1 MANINA
7 SQQEATFQIK
17 RWLGLNENPDG
28 DTALKMGEA
37 AEMRNFRITK
47 EGHLQKR
54 PGYKTVADLGA
65 GCKGLWNGNV
75 GGTEYTLAAAGGKVY
90 KLDVSAGTKTELG
103 AVAADVRVFF
113 FPYGGKVYILDG
125 SEYRSWDGT
134 TYAVVSGYVPCVYTA
149 TPPAGGGTA
158 YEPVNKLTAK
168 KSQQFSSNGT
178 ATLYQL
184 AETGIVS
191 VDKVTVNGVEK
202 TVTTDYTV
210 NLTTGAVTF
219 TAAPAT
225 GINNV
230 QIWWTGSAND
240 RAKITGMRFAEQ
252 YNGTTDNRVFLYGDG
267 SNEAVYSG
275 IDVNGKP
282 TAEYFP
288 DLNVMA
294 IGDSNTPITG
304 MCRQFSRLI
313 VFKSTSTFSIAYAPI
328 TLTDGTV
335 TAGFYV
341 TPVNRNI
348 GNEAPGQIR
357 LITNYPFSLHG
368 GGVYQWRNSSNGLTL
383 DERQAKR
390 ISQRVENTL
399 SGFTFSECITF
410 ENEYKQDYY
419 IVWNGNAV
427 LYNYTSDTWFVY
439 SAFPATAFVMVGN
452 EMYIGTA
459 SGKFCH
465 VSRDYKSDDGAAID
479 CYWRSGSID
488 FSREWQRK
496 FSTTLWISIKPE
508 SNARVTVTA
517 QSDRKSGYLE
527 TVVASSLATFTAANF
542 AHWSFST
549 NRRAQVIRV
558 RLKVKKFA
566 LYQLIFQ
573 DASNDATCTILS
585 TDFRVAYTGNVK

>member
-1 MANINA
+1 MATINT
-7 SQQEATFQIK
+7 SQAETTFQIK
-17 RWLGLNENPDG
+17 RWFGLNENPDG
-28 DTALKMGEA
+28 DISLKMGEA

-54 PGYKTVADLGA
+54 PGYKTMIDCGA
-65 GCKGLWNGNV
+65 KIQGLWNGNV
-75 GGTEYTLAAAGGKVY
+75 GGTEYTLASAGGKVY
-90 KLDVSAGTKTELG
+90 KLDLTLETKTEIG
-103 AVAADVRVFF
+103 TIATARTSFF
-113 FPYGGKVYILDG
+113 GFGGKVYILDG
-125 SEYRSWDGT
+125 TGYYSWNGT
-134 TYAVVSGYVPCVYTA
+134 TFASVSGYIPCVYTA

-158 YEPVNKLTAK
+158 YEGVNKLTAK
-168 KSQQFSSNGT
+168 KSQQFSADGT

-191 VDKVTVNGVEK
+191 VDNVTVGGVE
-202 TVTTDYTV
+202 TTAYTA

-219 TAAPAT
+219 TTAPTT
-225 GINNV
+225 GINDV

-240 RAKITGMRFAEQ
+240 RAKINAMKFAEQ

-267 SNEAVYSG
+267 TNETIYSG
-275 IDVNGKP
+275 IDSLGIP

-288 DLNVMA
+288 DLNVAA

-304 MCRQFSRLI
+304 MCRQFSKLI
-313 VFKSTSTFSIAYAPI
+313 VFKTGSTFTIAYSAI
-328 TLTDGTV
+328 TLADGSV

-348 GNEAPGQIR
+348 GNDAMGQIR
-357 LITNYPFSLHG
+357 LVTNYPYSLHG
-368 GGVYQWRNSSNGLTL
+368 GGVYLWKNGSYGLTS

-390 ISQRVENTL
+390 ISQRVESTLAGFTL
-399 SGFTFSECITF
+399 SECVTF

-419 IVWNGNAV
+419 IVDGDSAV
-427 LYNYTSDTWFVY
+427 IYNYTTDAWFIY
-439 SAFPATAFVMVGN
+439 TEFPAAAFVMVGN
-452 EMYIGTA
+452 EMYIGTDG
-459 SGKFCH
+459 GKFCH
-465 VSRDYKSDDGAAID
+465 VSRNYKSDDGAAID

-488 FSREWQRK
+488 FQREWQRK
-496 FSTTLWISIKPE
+496 FSTTIWVSIKPE
-508 SNARVTVTA
+508 DNARVTVTA
-517 QSDRKSGYLE
+517 QSDRKSGYAE

-542 AHWSFST
+542 AHWSFAT

>member
-28 DTALKMGEA
+28 DISLKMGEA

-103 AVAADVRVFF
+103 SVAADVRVFF

-168 KSQQFSSNGT
+168 KSQQFSADGT
-178 ATLYQL
+178 STVYQL
-184 AETGIVS
+184 AETGIAS
-191 VDKVTVNGVEK
+191 VDKVTVNGAE
-202 TVTTDYTV
+202 TTAYTAD
-210 NLTTGAVTF
+210 LATGKVTF

-294 IGDSNTPITG
+294 VGDSNTPITG

-313 VFKSTSTFSIAYAPI
+313 VFKATSTFSIAYAPI

-341 TPVNRNI
+341 TPANRNI

-368 GGVYQWRNSSNGLTL
+368 GGVYQWKNGSNGLTS

-399 SGFTFSECITF
+399 SGFTFSDCITF

-419 IVWNGNAV
+419 IVWGDRAV
-427 LYNYTSDTWFVY
+427 IYNYTSDTWFVY

-465 VSRDYKSDDGAAID
+465 VSRNYKSDDGAAID

-488 FSREWQRK
+488 FQREWQRK
-496 FSTTLWISIKPE
+496 FSTTIWVSIKPE

-573 DASNDATCTILS
+573 DVSNDATCTILS

>member
-28 DTALKMGEA
+28 DISLKMGEA

-54 PGYKTVADLGA
+54 PGYKTVVDLGA
-65 GCKGLWNGNV
+65 ECKGLWNGNV

-134 TYAVVSGYVPCVYTA
+134 TYTTVSGYVPCVYTA

-168 KSQQFSSNGT
+168 KSQQFSADGT
-178 ATLYQL
+178 ATVYQL
-184 AETGIVS
+184 AETGIAS
-191 VDKVTVNGVEK
+191 VDKVTVNGVE
-202 TVTTDYTV
+202 TAAYTV
-210 NLTTGAVTF
+210 DLTTGKVTF
-219 TAAPAT
+219 TTAPAT

-294 IGDSNTPITG
+294 VGDSNTPITG

-341 TPVNRNI
+341 TPANRNI

-368 GGVYQWRNSSNGLTL
+368 GGVYQWKNGSNGLTS

-399 SGFTFSECITF
+399 SGFKFSECITF

-419 IVWNGNAV
+419 IVWGDRAV

-488 FSREWQRK
+488 FQREWQRK
-496 FSTTLWISIKPE
+496 FSTTIWISIKPE

>member
-28 DTALKMGEA
+28 DISLKMGEA

-168 KSQQFSSNGT
+168 KSQQFSADGT
-178 ATLYQL
+178 ATVYQL
-184 AETGIVS
+184 AETGIAS
-191 VDKVTVNGVEK
+191 VDKVTVNGVE
-202 TVTTDYTV
+202 TTAYTV
-210 NLTTGAVTF
+210 DITTGKVTF
-219 TAAPAT
+219 TDAPAT

-294 IGDSNTPITG
+294 VGDSNTPITG

-313 VFKSTSTFSIAYAPI
+313 VFKATSTFSIAYAPI

-341 TPVNRNI
+341 TPANRNI

-368 GGVYQWRNSSNGLTL
+368 GGVYQWKNGSNGLTS

-452 EMYIGTA
+452 EMYIGTDG
-459 SGKFCH
+459 GKFCH

>member
-28 DTALKMGEA
+28 DISLKMGEA

-103 AVAADVRVFF
+103 SVAADVRVFF

-125 SEYRSWDGT
+125 SEYYAWDGT
-134 TYAVVSGYVPCVYTA
+134 TFSTVSGYVPCVYTA

-168 KSQQFSSNGT
+168 KSQQFSADGT
-178 ATLYQL
+178 STVYQI
-184 AETGIVS
+184 AETGIAS
-191 VDKVTVNGVEK
+191 VDKVTVNGAE
-202 TVTTDYTV
+202 TTAYTV
-210 NLTTGAVTF
+210 DLATGKVTF

-225 GINNV
+225 GVNNV
-230 QIWWTGSAND
+230 RIWWSGSAND
-240 RAKITGMRFAEQ
+240 RAKICGMRFAEQ

-313 VFKSTSTFSIAYAPI
+313 VFKTSSTFSIAYAPI

-341 TPVNRNI
+341 TPANRNI

-368 GGVYQWRNSSNGLTL
+368 GGVYQWKNGSNGLTS

-390 ISQRVENTL
+390 ISQRAENTL
-399 SGFTFSECITF
+399 AGFTFSECVTF

-419 IVWNGNAV
+419 IVWGDRAV
-427 LYNYTSDTWFVY
+427 IYNYTSDTWFVY
-439 SAFPATAFVMVGN
+439 SAFPAAAFVMVGN

-465 VSRDYKSDDGAAID
+465 VSRDYKSDNGAAID

-527 TVVASSLATFTAANF
+527 TVVASSLATFAAANF
-542 AHWSFST
+542 VHWSFST

>member
-28 DTALKMGEA
+28 DISLKMGEA

-103 AVAADVRVFF
+103 SVAADVRVFF

-168 KSQQFSSNGT
+168 KSQQFSADGT
-178 ATLYQL
+178 ATVYQL
-184 AETGIVS
+184 AETGIAS
-191 VDKVTVNGVEK
+191 VDKVTVNGVE
-202 TVTTDYTV
+202 TAAYTV
-210 NLTTGAVTF
+210 DLTTGKVTF

-294 IGDSNTPITG
+294 VGDSNTPITG

-313 VFKSTSTFSIAYAPI
+313 VFKATSTFSIAYAPI

-341 TPVNRNI
+341 TPANRNI

-368 GGVYQWRNSSNGLTL
+368 GGVYQWKNGSNGLTS

-488 FSREWQRK
+488 FQREWQRK

-527 TVVASSLATFTAANF
+527 TVVASSLATFAAANF

>member
-1 MANINA
+1 
-7 SQQEATFQIK
+7 
-17 RWLGLNENPDG
+17 
-28 DTALKMGEA
+28 
-37 AEMRNFRITK
+37 
-47 EGHLQKR
+47 
-54 PGYKTVADLGA
+54 
-65 GCKGLWNGNV
+65 
-75 GGTEYTLAAAGGKVY
+75 
-90 KLDVSAGTKTELG
+90 
-103 AVAADVRVFF
+103 
-113 FPYGGKVYILDG
+113 
-125 SEYRSWDGT
+125 
-134 TYAVVSGYVPCVYTA
+134 
-149 TPPAGGGTA
+149 
-158 YEPVNKLTAK
+158 
-168 KSQQFSSNGT
+168 
-178 ATLYQL
+178 
-184 AETGIVS
+184 
-191 VDKVTVNGVEK
+191 
-202 TVTTDYTV
+202 
-210 NLTTGAVTF
+210 
-219 TAAPAT
+219 
-225 GINNV
+225 
-230 QIWWTGSAND
+230 
-240 RAKITGMRFAEQ
+240 MRFAEQ

-313 VFKSTSTFSIAYAPI
+313 VFKATSTFSIAYAPI

-341 TPVNRNI
+341 TPANRNI

-368 GGVYQWRNSSNGLTL
+368 GGVYQWKNGSNGLTS

-452 EMYIGTA
+452 EMYIGTDG
-459 SGKFCH
+459 GKFCH

>member
-28 DTALKMGEA
+28 DISLKMGEA

-90 KLDVSAGTKTELG
+90 KLDVSAGTKIELG

-125 SEYRSWDGT
+125 AGYYAWDGT
-134 TYAVVSGYVPCVYTA
+134 TFASVSGYVPCVYTA

-168 KSQQFSSNGT
+168 KSQQFSADGT
-178 ATLYQL
+178 ATVYQL
-184 AETGIVS
+184 AETGIAS
-191 VDKVTVNGVEK
+191 VDKVTVNGVE
-202 TVTTDYTV
+202 TTAYTV
-210 NLTTGAVTF
+210 DITTGKVTF

-313 VFKSTSTFSIAYAPI
+313 VFKATSTFSIAYAPI

-341 TPVNRNI
+341 TPANRNI

-368 GGVYQWRNSSNGLTL
+368 GGVYQWKNGSNGLTS

>member
-1 MANINA
+1 MANINT
-7 SQQEATFQIK
+7 SQAETTFQIK
-17 RWLGLNENPDG
+17 RWFGLNENPDG
-28 DTALKMGEA
+28 DISLKMGEA

-54 PGYKTVADLGA
+54 PGYKTMIDCGA
-65 GCKGLWNGNV
+65 KIQGLWNGNI
-75 GGTEYTLAAAGGKVY
+75 GGTEYTLASAGGKVY
-90 KLDVSAGTKTELG
+90 KLDLTLETKTEIG
-103 AVAADVRVFF
+103 TIATARTSFF
-113 FPYGGKVYILDG
+113 GFGGKVYILDG
-125 SEYRSWDGT
+125 TGYYSWDGT
-134 TYAVVSGYVPCVYTA
+134 TFSSVSGYVPCVYTA

-158 YEPVNKLTAK
+158 YEGVNKLTAK

-191 VDKVTVNGVEK
+191 VDNVTVNGVVK

-219 TAAPAT
+219 TTAPTT
-225 GINNV
+225 GINDV

-240 RAKITGMRFAEQ
+240 RAKINAMKFAEQ

-267 SNEAVYSG
+267 TNETIYSG
-275 IDVNGKP
+275 IDSLGKP

-313 VFKSTSTFSIAYAPI
+313 VFKSASTFSIAYSAI
-328 TLTDGTV
+328 TLADGSV

-341 TPVNRNI
+341 APVNRNI

-357 LITNYPFSLHG
+357 LITNYPYSLHG
-368 GGVYQWRNSSNGLTL
+368 GGVYQWKNGSYGLTS

-390 ISQRVENTL
+390 ISQRVESTL
-399 SGFTFSECITF
+399 AGFTLSECITF
-410 ENEYKQDYY
+410 ENEHKQDYY
-419 IVWNGNAV
+419 IVWNGHAV

-465 VSRDYKSDDGAAID
+465 VSRNYKSDDGAAID
-479 CYWRSGSID
+479 CYWRSGSMD
-488 FSREWQRK
+488 FGRDWQRK
-496 FSTTLWISIKPE
+496 FSTKIWVSIKPE
-508 SNARVTVTA
+508 SNSRVTVTA
-517 QSDRKSGYLE
+517 QSDKKADCAE
-527 TVVASSLATFTAANF
+527 TIAASSLATLSHANF

-549 NRRAQVIRV
+549 NRRA
-558 RLKVKKFA
+558 
-566 LYQLIFQ
+566 
-573 DASNDATCTILS
+573 
-585 TDFRVAYTGNVK
+585 

>member
-1 MANINA
+1 MANIPTTE
-7 SQQEATFQIK
+7 QESIFQIK

-28 DTALKMGEA
+28 DTAIKLGEA

-54 PGYKTVADLGA
+54 PGYKTAVDCGA
-65 GCKGLWNGNV
+65 AIQGLWNGNV
-75 GGTEYTLAAAGGKVY
+75 NGAEYTLASAGGKVY
-90 KLDVSAGTKTELG
+90 KLDLTENTKTELG
-103 AVAADVRVFF
+103 SIATAKTFF
-113 FPYGGKVYILDG
+113 FGYGGNVYILDG
-125 SEYRSWDGT
+125 SDYYKWDGT
-134 TYAVVSGYVPCVYTA
+134 TFQSVEGYVPCVYTA

-168 KSQQFSSNGT
+168 KSQRFSADGT
-178 ATLYQL
+178 ATVYQL
-184 AETGIVS
+184 AETTVAS
-191 VDKVTVNGVEK
+191 VDKVTVNGVE
-202 TVTTDYTV
+202 TTAYTV
-210 NLTTGAVTF
+210 DITTGKVTF
-219 TAAPAT
+219 TDAPAT

-252 YNGTTDNRVFLYGDG
+252 YNGTTDNRIFLYGDG
-267 SNEAVYSG
+267 TNSAIYSG
-275 IDVNGKP
+275 IDENGKP

-313 VFKSTSTFSIAYAPI
+313 VFKRSSTYSVYYGQI
-328 TLTDGTV
+328 TLADGSL

-348 GNEAPGQIR
+348 GNEAMGQVR
-357 LITNYPFSLHG
+357 LITNYPFTLHG
-368 GGVYQWRNSSNGLTL
+368 GGVYQWKNGSYGLTS

-390 ISQRVENTL
+390 ISQRVESTL
-399 SGFTFSECITF
+399 AGFTLSECITF

-419 IVWNGNAV
+419 IVWGDHAV

-496 FSTTLWISIKPE
+496 FSTTIWVSIKPE

-566 LYQLIFQ
+566 LYQLIFKNTS
-573 DASNDATCTILS
+573 ADATCTILS

>member
-1 MANINA
+1 MANIPTTE
-7 SQQEATFQIK
+7 QESTFQIK
-17 RWLGLNENPDG
+17 QWLGLNENPDG
-28 DTALKMGEA
+28 DTAIKLGEA

-54 PGYKTVADLGA
+54 PGYKTAVDCGA
-65 GCKGLWNGNV
+65 AIQGLWNGNV
-75 GGTEYTLAAAGGKVY
+75 GGTEYTLVSAGGKVY
-90 KLDVSAGTKTELG
+90 KLDLTAGTKTELG
-103 AVAADVRVFF
+103 SITTAKTFF
-113 FPYGGKVYILDG
+113 FGYGGNVYILDG
-125 SEYRSWDGT
+125 SDYYKWDGT
-134 TYAVVSGYVPCVYTA
+134 TFQSVEGYVPCVYTA

-158 YEPVNKLTAK
+158 YERVNKLTAK
-168 KSQQFSSNGT
+168 KSQQFSADGT
-178 ATLYQL
+178 ATVYQL
-184 AETGIVS
+184 AETGVAS
-191 VDKVTVNGVEK
+191 VDKVTVGGTEK
-202 TVTTDYTV
+202 TLTTDYTV
-210 NLTTGAVTF
+210 NITTGKVTF
-219 TAAPAT
+219 VTAPAA
-225 GINNV
+225 GLNNV
-230 QIWWTGSAND
+230 EIWWTGLGSD
-240 RAKITGMRFAEQ
+240 RETVTAMRYAEQ
-252 YNGTTDNRVFLYGDG
+252 YNGTTDNRIFLYGDG
-267 SNEAVYSG
+267 TNSAIYSG
-275 IDVNGKP
+275 IDENGKP

-313 VFKSTSTFSIAYAPI
+313 VFKRSSTYSVYYGQI
-328 TLTDGTV
+328 TLADGSL

-368 GGVYQWRNSSNGLTL
+368 GGVYQWKNGSNGLTS

-399 SGFTFSECITF
+399 SGFKFSECITF

-419 IVWNGNAV
+419 IVWGDHAV

-465 VSRDYKSDDGAAID
+465 VSRNYKSDDGAAID
-479 CYWRSGSID
+479 CYWRSGSMD
-488 FSREWQRK
+488 FGRDWQRK
-496 FSTTLWISIKPE
+496 FSTKIWVSIKPE
-508 SNARVTVTA
+508 SNSRVTVTA
-517 QSDRKSGYLE
+517 QSDKKADCAE
-527 TVVASSLATFTAANF
+527 TIAASSLATLSHANF

-549 NRRAQVIRV
+549 NRRA
-558 RLKVKKFA
+558 
-566 LYQLIFQ
+566 
-573 DASNDATCTILS
+573 
-585 TDFRVAYTGNVK
+585 

>member
-168 KSQQFSSNGT
+168 KSQQFSADGT
-178 ATLYQL
+178 ATVYQL
-184 AETGIVS
+184 AETGIAS
-191 VDKVTVNGVEK
+191 VDRVTVNGAE
-202 TVTTDYTV
+202 TTAYTV
-210 NLTTGAVTF
+210 DITTGKVTF

-294 IGDSNTPITG
+294 VGDSNTPITG

-313 VFKSTSTFSIAYAPI
+313 VFKATSTFSIAYAPI

-341 TPVNRNI
+341 TPANRNI

-368 GGVYQWRNSSNGLTL
+368 GGVYQWKNGSNGLTS
-383 DERQAKR
+383 DERQARR

-399 SGFTFSECITF
+399 AGFTFSECITF
-410 ENEYKQDYY
+410 ENEYQNDYY
-419 IVWNGNAV
+419 IVHNSTAV
-427 LYNYTSDTWFVY
+427 IYNYQQDAWFIY
-439 SAFPATAFVMVGN
+439 TRFPATALVTIGN
-452 EMYIGTA
+452 QLYIGTED
-459 SGKFCH
+459 GKFCL
-465 VSRDYKSDDGAAID
+465 VSRKYMGDNGANID
-479 CYWRSGSID
+479 CYWRSGSMA
-488 FSREWQRK
+488 FNVEWKRK
-496 FSTTLWISIKPE
+496 FSTNIFVSIKPE
-508 SNARVTVTA
+508 NAAKITVTA
-517 QSDRKSGYLE
+517 ASDKSSEYAEATVTAE
-527 TVVASSLATFTAANF
+527 TAGFSPVNF
-542 AHWSFST
+542 AKFSFIT
-549 NRRAQVIRV
+549 NQKPQIRRVK
-558 RLKVKKFA
+558 LKVKGFA
-566 LYQLIFQ
+566 FYQLILKSS
-573 DASNDATCTILS
+573 SNEERSTILS
-585 TDFRVAYTGNVK
+585 VDFNVSVSGNVK

>member
-28 DTALKMGEA
+28 DTAIKMGEA

-54 PGYKTVADLGA
+54 PGYKTAVDCGA
-65 GCKGLWNGNV
+65 AIQGLWNGNV
-75 GGTEYTLAAAGGKVY
+75 GGTEYTLVSAGGKVY
-90 KLDVSAGTKTELG
+90 KLDLTAGTKTELG
-103 AVAADVRVFF
+103 SITTAKTFF
-113 FPYGGKVYILDG
+113 FGYGGNVYILDG
-125 SEYRSWDGT
+125 SDYYKWDGAT
-134 TYAVVSGYVPCVYTA
+134 FQSVEGYVPCVYTA

-168 KSQQFSSNGT
+168 KSQQFSADGT
-178 ATLYQL
+178 ATVYQL
-184 AETGIVS
+184 AETGVAS
-191 VDKVTVNGVEK
+191 VDKVTVGGTEK
-202 TVTTDYTV
+202 TLTTDYTV
-210 NLTTGAVTF
+210 DLATGKVTF
-219 TAAPAT
+219 TTAPAT

-230 QIWWTGSAND
+230 KIWWTGSASD
-240 RAKITGMRFAEQ
+240 RATVTAMRYAEQ
-252 YNGTTDNRVFLYGDG
+252 YNGTTDNRIFLYGDG
-267 SNEAVYSG
+267 TNSAIYSG
-275 IDVNGKP
+275 IDENGKP

-313 VFKSTSTFSIAYAPI
+313 VFKRSSTYSVYYGQI
-328 TLTDGTV
+328 TLADGSL

-348 GNEAPGQIR
+348 GNEAMGQVR
-357 LITNYPFSLHG
+357 LITNYPFTLHG
-368 GGVYQWRNSSNGLTL
+368 GGVYQWKNGSNGLTS

-399 SGFTFSECITF
+399 SGFKFSECITF

-465 VSRDYKSDDGAAID
+465 VSRNYKSDDGAAID

-488 FSREWQRK
+488 FQREWQRK
-496 FSTTLWISIKPE
+496 FSTTIWVSIKPD

-517 QSDRKSGYLE
+517 QSDRKSGYAE

-566 LYQLIFQ
+566 LHQLIFQ
-573 DASNDATCTILS
+573 DASSDATNTILS